1 MTLQERIYRRLLRSY
16 AWETREAYGD
26 EMLQLFRDQLRD
38 ARAAG
43 TVPRFWLHIL
53 ADWARS
59 AVQRP
64 EPPLHRTLLLAALL
78 IPNFTLFVLVATGL
92 ILDRFIHPPSAARN

>member
-1 MTLQERIYRRLLRSY
+1 MTLHERIYRRLLRSY
-16 AWETREAYGD
+16 PWETREAYGD

-59 AVQRP
+59 VVQRP
-64 EPPLHRTLLLAALL
+64 EPPLHRTILRASVFSTSLT
-78 IPNFTLFVLVATGL
+78 IFVLVATGIAL
-92 ILDRFIHPPSAARN
+92 SRGLRRVAR